1 MDRPRGSWIAGLP
14 RRPSGRR
21 PPGFP
26 GERHRQTGRP
36 VNALPVV
43 GNDNVDGAEYV
54 QRRCA
59 PVRVGQGDRLMFDSL
74 HFVNRPTL
82 R

>member
-1 MDRPRGSWIAGLP
+1 
-14 RRPSGRR
+14 
-21 PPGFP
+21 
-26 GERHRQTGRP
+26 